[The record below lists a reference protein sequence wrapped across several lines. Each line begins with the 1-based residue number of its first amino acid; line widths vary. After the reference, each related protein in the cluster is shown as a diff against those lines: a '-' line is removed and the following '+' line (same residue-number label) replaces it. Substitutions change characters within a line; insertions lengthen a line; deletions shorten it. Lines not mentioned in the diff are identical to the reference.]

1 MKLHITHDNVFIDY
15 VINAANELECAG
27 HKFLIITEN
36 GKNAERVK
44 NKNVF
49 CAAYQSD
56 AFQQFIGDIRQYEVV
71 YIHWLYGNTAR
82 FVNTLTDSI
91 KVVWCFW
98 GGEGLEMPQMLK
110 DVYQPLSYNYFLKYN
125 TQDTRFSITDI
136 RGYFKQRRTAK
147 NLFNENIKAIK
158 RSNFFA
164 HYLLE
169 DYALI
174 KKYSGF
180 NALFI
185 PFFYAPLNE
194 IVPFDTPLEIKGN
207 DIMLGNSDT
216 LTNNHFEAIDVLSGA
231 DFKGKKIFCPLS
243 YENGAYAQTITDYG
257 NKKLGEAFIP
267 LRTYLAKEDYNQ
279 ILSACSFGVMNHNRS
294 QALGNILVLLWSGAK
309 VFMSEQSSLFRFL
322 EANDVLV
329 FPFHQSFKGSKN
341 DVFKKL
347 TLSEAEQNRQT
358 LIQLF
363 GKQRHREQIQKLF
376 AI

>member
-15 VINAANELECAG
+15 VINAANELECTG
-27 HKFLIITEN
+27 HKFLIITDN

-56 AFQQFIGDIRQYEVV
+56 AFHEFIGDLIQYEVV

-82 FVNTLTDSI
+82 FVNALPNSI

-98 GGEGLEMPQMLK
+98 GGEGLEMPEMLK
-110 DVYQPLSYNYFLKYN
+110 DVYQPVSYKYFLN
-125 TQDTRFSITDI
+125 HNPNHARFSLVDM
-136 RGYFKQRRTAK
+136 RGYFKRKRAAK
-147 NLFNENIKAIK
+147 NLFNENIKSIK

-164 HYLLE
+164 HYLLD
-169 DYALI
+169 DYTLI

-180 NALFI
+180 KAGFL

-194 IVPFDTPLEIKGN
+194 IVPFNSALEIKGD

-216 LTNNHFEAIDVLSGA
+216 LTNNHFEAIDLLS
-231 DFKGKKIFCPLS
+231 DVDITGKKIFCPLS
-243 YENGAYAQTITDYG
+243 YENGAYAQTISDYG
-257 NKKLGEAFIP
+257 TKKLGEAFIP
-267 LRTYLAKEDYNQ
+267 LRTYLAKEEYNG
-279 ILSACSFGVMNHNRS
+279 ILSACSFGIMNHNRS
-294 QALGNILVLLWSGAK
+294 QALGNILVLIWSGAK

-322 EANDVLV
+322 EASGVLV
-329 FPFHQSFKGSKN
+329 FPFHKSFMATN
-341 DVFKKL
+341 NTVFKKL
-347 TLSEAEQNRQT
+347 SLSEAEHNRQK

-363 GKQRHREQIQKLF
+363 GKQKHREQMQQLF